1 MSPWH
6 DIPLYAAPPASRI
19 VHMVV
24 EIPKW
29 TRDKFEVITTE
40 HLNPIKQDVEEGD
53 RLRVCAL
60 AVFFSSPGA
69 PRAPPPSPP
78 LPPPP
83 PQRADDYGD
92 MLFNYGMIPQTYE
105 DPTVDCPYSGLR
117 GDDDPLDI
125 IDLGHKQHQ
134 VGKVLRVR
142 VLGILGM
149 IDDGQTDWKVLGI
162 STSDPL
168 ADRVHTLADAERE
181 MPGAVRAAT
190 LWLRRYK
197 VLKKGKE
204 NTFLYDGVCQD
215 EAFAM
220 QIIEET
226 NAAWERMLLRAEAE
240 AAKEGGGLAGNSI
253 ARARSKGSSD
263 RLAQLAAS
271 EK

>member
-1 MSPWH
+1 M
-6 DIPLYAAPPASRI
+6 
-19 VHMVV
+19 
-24 EIPKW
+24 
-29 TRDKFEVITTE
+29 
-40 HLNPIKQDVEEGD
+40 EEGD
-53 RLRVCAL
+53 RLRVY
-60 AVFFSSPGA
+60 
-69 PRAPPPSPP
+69 
-78 LPPPP
+78 
-83 PQRADDYGD
+83 DYGD

-105 DPTVDCPYSGLR
+105 DPTVDCPHSGLR

-125 IDLGHKQHQ
+125 IDLGHKQHP
-134 VGKVLRVR
+134 VGKVVRVR

-168 ADRVHTLADAERE
+168 ASCVHTLADAERE

-215 EAFAM
+215 EHFAM
-220 QIIEET
+220 QVIDET
-226 NAAWERMLLRAEAE
+226 HAAWERMLLRAEAE